1 MISTT
6 LQINVECDPGVL
18 DKFLL
23 FYPDKDAIANE
34 IMRQIEE
41 SRALFTGKPVKL
53 KYRKY
58 KGQEDIVY
66 VEDES
71 N

>member
-6 LQINVECDPGVL
+6 LQINVECDPEVL

-23 FYPDKDAIANE
+23 YYPDRDAIADE
-34 IMRQIEE
+34 ILRQIKE
-41 SRALFTGKPVKL
+41 SRALMTGKPVKL

-58 KGQEDIVY
+58 KGQEDRIR
-66 VEDES
+66 
-71 N
+71 